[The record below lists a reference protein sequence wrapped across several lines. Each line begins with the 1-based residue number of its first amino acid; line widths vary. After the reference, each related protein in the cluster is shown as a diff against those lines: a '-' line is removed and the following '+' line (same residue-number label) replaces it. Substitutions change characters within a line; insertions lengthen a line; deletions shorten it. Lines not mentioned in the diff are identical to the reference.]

1 MPHEST
7 VEHAESSESSE
18 FAPRG
23 NSFSDDS
30 VNHRSNS
37 SRNKP
42 SGSDLHCTSF
52 RCRDDDDDDDN
63 EKPQEE
69 HQGKWS
75 VFDPLEMV
83 HEEKTSA

>member
-37 SRNKP
+37 SGNKP
-42 SGSDLHCTSF
+42 SGSDLHCTPF
-52 RCRDDDDDDDN
+52 RCRDDDDN
-63 EKPQEE
+63 EQPQEE
-69 HQGKWS
+69 HHGKWS

>member
-7 VEHAESSESSE
+7 VEHTESSESSE

-37 SRNKP
+37 SGNKP
-42 SGSDLHCTSF
+42 SGSDLHCTP
-52 RCRDDDDDDDN
+52 CRRGDDDDDDN

-69 HQGKWS
+69 HHGKWS
-75 VFDPLEMV
+75 VLDPLEMV